1 MSTEPQGPGRED
13 ASWYLLPRRRRPVLR
28 WASWMGFAAATF
40 AIAGYM
46 FYYALGNYVL
56 NVGNDTAETKDA
68 SKVTAPEPK
77 NLPDHPINVLILGSD
92 NRGDGSGRSDSM
104 ILLRLD
110 FKRQF
115 ISQLSFPR
123 DLYVDIPGYGKN
135 KINAA
140 YAYGKTKLSIET
152 VNQLIGEKVTYFFN
166 VDFDAFRKL
175 VNKAGGVYIDVDRY
189 YFNDNSQTRDK
200 YEPIN
205 IKPGYQRLSG
215 FDALDYVRFRHTD
228 SDFSRIARQQNLLAE
243 LKRTNRSVSGINHI
257 LDVVHSDVQ
266 TNLKKVNRL
275 RSFLDFGLS
284 IEKDRIGKF
293 AVPVSYTTTLA
304 GAGSVDILDEKKL
317 PAVLD
322 AWKNPEFSSDT
333 NNSYQTTPS
342 KLTVLVYNGSSRVG
356 LARQVGTRLE
366 AMGYNVLLGNTA
378 PNGTYPTTAVFYGP
392 DKRQDAK
399 ALAAWFGPTASI
411 GERQAG
417 MDTEPDLT
425 VVVGD
430 NFGGLKKNWGQAP
443 ASGGTAGSTNNGPTK
458 TAVDTVATT
467 ALKTRIQAMR
477 RTAGKPYLVPTHLPT
492 GADVVYVRK
501 YSIKTGDRGR
511 PDALVMV
518 LRLAGSSKLG
528 GSYRYATIMQ
538 TTVKDPPI
546 IQTATG
552 QKGGYYTFYDGK
564 VMQRLLWRKG
574 GMTYWITN
582 SLDGTLSDVTMR
594 DMAKFMVAPARANA
608 VVGKHGVSVNVSDE
622 SRTP

>member
-1 MSTEPQGPGRED
+1 MSTEPQGPGRSD
-13 ASWYLLPRRRRPVLR
+13 ASWYMLPRRRRPVLGSL
-28 WASWMGFAAATF
+28 WWVTF
-40 AIAGYM
+40 SMITIAIAGYL
-46 FYYALGNYVL
+46 FYQSTGNYVL
-56 NVGNDTAETKDA
+56 NVGHQTQETKEA
-68 SKVTAPEPK
+68 ELVTAPEPK

-92 NRGDGSGRSDSM
+92 SRGEEGGRSDSM

-140 YAYGKTKLSIET
+140 YSFGKTKLTIET
-152 VNQLIGEKVTYFFN
+152 LNQLVGEKVTYFFN
-166 VDFDAFRKL
+166 VDFEAFRKL

-189 YFNDNSQTRDK
+189 YFNDNSQGDK

-243 LKRTNRSVSGINHI
+243 LKRTNRSLAGVNHI

-266 TNLKKVNRL
+266 TNLKSVSRL
-275 RSFLDFGLS
+275 RTFLDFGMS

-293 AVPVSYTTTLA
+293 SVPVSGTA
-304 GAGSVDILDEKKL
+304 MDPRAGSIDILDTDKL

-322 AWKNPEFSSDT
+322 AWKNPEFKSDV
-333 NNSYQTTPS
+333 NNSYTTDPT
-342 KLTVLVYNGSSRVG
+342 KLTVLVYNGSSRPG
-356 LARQVGTRLE
+356 LARQVGTRIE
-366 AMGYNVLLGNTA
+366 KMGYTVLLGNSA

-392 DKRQDAK
+392 NKRQDAK
-399 ALAAWFGPTASI
+399 ALSTWFGPTASI

-425 VVVGD
+425 VIVGD
-430 NFGGLKKNWGQAP
+430 NYAGLKKTWGTATSP
-443 ASGGTAGSTNNGPTK
+443 GGTAGSTNIGPGVRQ
-458 TAVDTVATT
+458 TADTIATS
-467 ALKTRIQAMR
+467 ALKSRIQTLR
-477 RTAGKPYLVPTHLPT
+477 RTSGHNYLVPTHLPA
-492 GADVVYVRK
+492 GSEVVYVRS
-501 YSIKTGDRGR
+501 YNIKTADRGR
-511 PDALVMV
+511 PDALAMV
-518 LRLAGSSKLG
+518 LRLPGSSQLG
-528 GSYRYATIMQ
+528 GNRYAMIMQ
-538 TTVKDPPI
+538 TTMKNPPI
-546 IQTATG
+546 ITTATG
-552 QKGGYYTFYDGK
+552 QKGGFYTFYDGK
-564 VMQRLLWRKG
+564 IMQRLLWRKG
-574 GMTYWITN
+574 DMTYWITN

-594 DMAKFMVAPARANA
+594 DMAKFMVAPTRVNA
-608 VVGKHGVSVNVSDE
+608 AVGKRGVSVNVSDE